1 MAMHIQLVCRPKVA
15 QSWQAPLQAS
25 PRGFRISN
33 AFQALAQ
40 AEASLRDVPPDVAVV
55 EVTSA
60 QDFDR
65 VQAIAQDLPDL
76 DWVLV
81 GLQPDADA
89 LLALMRAGVR
99 EVLPGEP
106 DGVSL
111 AQAVERLARKRGG
124 AARPVR
130 RAKVLCFMSCKGGSG
145 ATFLAA
151 NLAEALS
158 DGGARKVALLD
169 FNLQFGDALL
179 FISSQ
184 RAPSHVAEVAA
195 NSDRLDGEL
204 LRASMLEVSPGLH
217 VLPAPEDPA
226 LAAEVGAEHV
236 RAILQTAQAD
246 FDYVVVDIGRTLSAV
261 ALQALDMA
269 DQVYAVLQLTLPFIR
284 DGKRLR
290 EVFTSLDY
298 PPTKISWVVNRF
310 EKGGQ
315 LTLDDLKKSL
325 KTQQL
330 ITVPN
335 HYAVVADS
343 VNQGVPV
350 AKVAPRS
357 PVTQALA
364 EMADHIAHPGI
375 ADAAGSAG
383 LKGLLSKVFD
393 RRTSKVTA

>member
-1 MAMHIQLVCRPKVA
+1 
-15 QSWQAPLQAS
+15 
-25 PRGFRISN
+25 
-33 AFQALAQ
+33 
-40 AEASLRDVPPDVAVV
+40 
-55 EVTSA
+55 
-60 QDFDR
+60 
-65 VQAIAQDLPDL
+65 
-76 DWVLV
+76 
-81 GLQPDADA
+81 
-89 LLALMRAGVR
+89 
-99 EVLPGEP
+99 
-106 DGVSL
+106 
-111 AQAVERLARKRGG
+111 
-124 AARPVR
+124 
-130 RAKVLCFMSCKGGSG
+130 
-145 ATFLAA
+145 
-151 NLAEALS
+151 
-158 DGGARKVALLD
+158 
-169 FNLQFGDALL
+169 
-179 FISSQ
+179 
-184 RAPSHVAEVAA
+184 
-195 NSDRLDGEL
+195 
-204 LRASMLEVSPGLH
+204 MLEVSPGLH

-284 DGKRLR
+284 DGKRLC

-315 LTLDDLKKSL
+315 LTLDDLKRSL

-364 EMADHIAHPGI
+364 EMADHIVHPGI

-393 RRTSKVTA
+393 RRTSRATA